1 MKKKEIIRS
10 YHFPDAVLVTTSNA
24 KIAFMERDA
33 VQFTDYGITP
43 DMVADLKASVIAF
56 SDFSTDIESLN
67 DQTDATASKDAKAAE
82 LKQELTSLMS
92 RVAAK
97 YTVKSAKYRKF
108 GAGNI
113 SQKTDADLLLTAK
126 RVIRVATPMLS
137 ELATN
142 GVTAQMLTTITTHA
156 NSFEN
161 LLIDKEIKVG
171 DRDIQQE
178 DRVEAGNLV
187 YADLIKY
194 CGIGQAIWAATDV
207 AKYNDYVVYNTQ
219 NGQAPTVA
227 TPIEPEQ

>member
-1 MKKKEIIRS
+1 MKKKEVIRN
-10 YHFPDAVLVTTSNA
+10 YHFPDAKLVTISNA
-24 KIAFMERDA
+24 KIAFMVRDQ
-33 VQFTDYGITP
+33 VQFSDYGISP
-43 DMVADLKASVIAF
+43 AMVATLKNKTNNF
-56 SDFSTDIESLN
+56 SNFSTDIESLS
-67 DQTDATASKDAKAAE
+67 DQTDATLAKDAKATE
-82 LKQELTSLMS
+82 LKQELTSFMG
-92 RVAAK
+92 RAAAK

-108 GAGNI
+108 GAGDI

-126 RVIRVATPMLS
+126 RVVRVGTALLT

-142 GVTAQMLTTITTHA
+142 GVTAAMLATITAHA

-194 CGIGQAIWAATDV
+194 ASIGQAIWGATDT
-207 AKYNDYVVYNTQ
+207 AKYNDFVIYNTP
-219 NGQAPTVA
+219 NGLEPMTPTS
-227 TPIEPEQ
+227 